1 MTIRAKA
8 KITGDIVAV
17 KALMK
22 HPMETGLRVDKKTG
36 EKIPAHHINEFSCS
50 WKGNEI
56 FRCNLG
62 PAVSKNPYV
71 AFKTKGPVAG
81 DELTFASLDNQG
93 TADTGKVVVK

>member
-8 KITGDIVAV
+8 KITGDVVAV

-22 HPMETGLRVDKKTG
+22 HPMESGQRVDKKTG
-36 EKIPAHHINEFSCS
+36 DKVPAHHINEFFCN
-50 WKGNEI
+50 WKGKEI

-71 AFKTKGPVAG
+71 AFKVKGPAAG
-81 DELTFASLDNQG
+81 EELTFTSVDNTG
-93 TADTGKVVVK
+93 VKDSGKVVVK